1 MHLDNYENIEMI
13 SPGSSGKMLEFILKK
28 MRQNF
33 PKKPGKRGTKMREIA
48 CLRRESLHNATSPA
62 L

>member
-1 MHLDNYENIEMI
+1 MHRDNYENAEMI
-13 SPGSSGKMLEFILKK
+13 SPALSGKMLEFILKK

-33 PKKPGKRGTKMREIA
+33 PTNPGKLGKKMREIA